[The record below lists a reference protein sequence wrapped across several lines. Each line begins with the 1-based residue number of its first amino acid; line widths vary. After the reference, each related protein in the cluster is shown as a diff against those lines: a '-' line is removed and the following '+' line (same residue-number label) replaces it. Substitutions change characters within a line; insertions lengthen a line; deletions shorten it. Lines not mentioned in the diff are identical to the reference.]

1 MAKVGIVA
9 LEWDGLGLRGAVAG
23 AERDGVVHFD
33 RLVESRQA
41 DPAAALA
48 EVIAS
53 LRAAGSFPQRC
64 VLLTAEATAALVKLP
79 LLAGKPRSPHEMAQ
93 LVRWELEPYFA
104 QQSAARQLGAILVG
118 RGHMGHDEVAQVTA
132 AREERRESLSQREAL
147 SGPFGSVARDLGLID
162 DHQLREALAIE
173 SRFAQGDEHAA
184 FACGWT
190 PQRNGGP
197 AEGEGSHWLV
207 AAVPCARRDWWREAL
222 AGQGLRLQGIY
233 PRIGIAAAALP
244 TDEPGD
250 RTVLES
256 HWDLVVSTT
265 VSNGS
270 IRSLQVMP
278 RGDEATAWA
287 ICGEMLDAVGAH
299 GTVLCA
305 CKGDP
310 QCSVLGGGA
319 TLLKPTVTG
328 EAAAGTEGHVL
339 ARLAGGVRHALG
351 RVPAAAAVRIPARDL
366 GPPLRQRPGFWWSAA
381 VAAALLLVLGGELL
395 LAGSMESA
403 RQNLADVRDP
413 LTRLER
419 SVAAEKRR
427 AAEVDQ
433 LQGVLAA
440 AREQNAT
447 LAERLRRF
455 EEELDER
462 SGFLSSLL
470 SALARSASDEVVLHA
485 VEEENPGQVKVEG
498 WALSEKAVQLFTR
511 SVATRLAGQELR
523 IAAQEVHS
531 ETDGRGDRPAG
542 YTFAFRLAPP
552 GPLLSPVGE
561 SRREPTAFEEAD

>member
-1 MAKVGIVA
+1 MTKGRIVA
-9 LEWDGLGLRGAVAG
+9 LEWDGLGLRGAVAD
-23 AERDGVVHFD
+23 ADRDGVVRFD
-33 RLVESRQA
+33 RIGESRRA

-48 EVIAS
+48 DVIAS
-53 LRAAGSFPQRC
+53 LRAAGPLPQRG
-64 VLLTAEATAALVKLP
+64 VLLTAEATTALVKLP
-79 LLAGKPRSPHEMAQ
+79 LPAGKPRSPHEMGQ

-118 RGHMGHDEVAQVTA
+118 RGHMRHDEVARVAA
-132 AREERRESLSQREAL
+132 AREERRESLSERETL

-162 DHQLREALAIE
+162 DHQLREALAIQ
-173 SRFAQGDEHAA
+173 SRFAQTDENAA

-190 PQRNGGP
+190 PQRNGVP
-197 AEGEGSHWLV
+197 ADGDGSHWLV

-222 AGQGLRLQGIY
+222 AAHGLRLQGIY

-244 TDEPGD
+244 TGEPGD

-270 IRSLQVMP
+270 VRALQVMP
-278 RGDEATAWA
+278 RGDEAKAWG
-287 ICGEMLDAVGAH
+287 ICGEMLDAAGAH

-305 CKGDP
+305 CNGDP
-310 QCSVLGGGA
+310 QCSILGGGA
-319 TLLKPTVTG
+319 TLFKPTVTG
-328 EAAAGTEGHVL
+328 AAAADAEDHVL

-351 RVPAAAAVRIPARDL
+351 RAPAEAAVRIPARDL
-366 GPPLRQRPGFWWSAA
+366 GPPLRQRPGIWWSAA
-381 VAAALLLVLGGELL
+381 VAAAILLVLGGELL
-395 LAGSMESA
+395 LASSMQSA
-403 RQNLADVRDP
+403 RRRLTEVRDP
-413 LTRLER
+413 LTRVER

-427 AAEVDQ
+427 AAEVDR
-433 LQGVLAA
+433 LQSVLAA

-455 EEELDER
+455 EKELEER

-470 SALARSASDEVVLHA
+470 SALARSSSDDVVLHA
-485 VEEENPGQVKVEG
+485 LEEEHPGQVKVEG
-498 WALSEKAVQLFTR
+498 WALSERAIQLFTR
-511 SVATRLAGQELR
+511 SVATRLAGHDLR
-523 IAAQEVHS
+523 VAAQEIHS

-552 GPLLSPVGE
+552 GALLRPAGG
-561 SRREPTAFEEAD
+561 SRRQPTAFEEAD